1 MSWWSWISGGA
12 ASLGSDI
19 YGGFDTVYT
28 ATIGAGTTG
37 ITDAEKLGGQIASDA
52 SGFTTSIFLNW
63 FFQLIIYPVV
73 HVVSWIMGEVVGA
86 LMKGVAVIVGLIFA
100 LPDGI
105 VIWLEDHIISMGI
118 ASPIALSI
126 AIGII
131 LVVSIGIG
139 LILIKGIQL
148 IVQEA

>member
-1 MSWWSWISGGA
+1 MSWWSWLSGGA

-19 YGGFDTVYT
+19 YGGFSTVYKSV
-28 ATIGAGTTG
+28 IGAGTTG
-37 ITDAEKLGGQIASDA
+37 ITEAEKLGGQAQSYM
-52 SGFTTSIFLNW
+52 GNFTTSLFMNW
-63 FFQLIIYPVV
+63 FFNLIIYPVI
-73 HVVSWIMGEVVGA
+73 HVVEWVMGEIVGV
-86 LMKGVAVIVGLIFA
+86 LMKGVAIIVGLIFA

-105 VIWLEDHIISMGI
+105 VIWMEDHIISMGI
-118 ASPIALSI
+118 ASPIALSL

-139 LILIKGIQL
+139 LVLIKGIQL